1 MPIAAPIDRTEEWI
15 DARLRGWGPAGVL
28 AMAAILLIAAVSTVL
43 GTIMVLV
50 WARISGTPWREI
62 GYVRPASWIGRAAM
76 GVGLGIVLKFAMKA
90 LIMPLLGAD
99 PVNQAFH
106 YLARNPVAIP
116 ETLFLLTVGAGLGEE
131 TIFRGYMFERLGK
144 LVGRGRGATIFIVMF
159 TSTLFGLAH
168 YTTQGWTGVEQA
180 VLTGLTFATI
190 FAMTGELWML
200 MCAHAAFDLTAYAL
214 IYWDLET
221 PVAHFIFR

>member
-131 TIFRGYMFERLGK
+131 TIF
-144 LVGRGRGATIFIVMF
+144 
-159 TSTLFGLAH
+159 
-168 YTTQGWTGVEQA
+168 
-180 VLTGLTFATI
+180 
-190 FAMTGELWML
+190 
-200 MCAHAAFDLTAYAL
+200 
-214 IYWDLET
+214 
-221 PVAHFIFR
+221 